1 VTIPANYTPQE
12 WDKLSDAPLYVGGAV
27 MVAAKSGVLGT
38 LREGFSMVCSPGDLA
53 KKFPHN
59 ALIQG
64 VVKEAAPEDPNAANV
79 EGDRDPKP
87 EVIQAEALACCR
99 TVADILARKASP
111 TEATEYRTWLLQIG
125 WRVANAAREGGRFGL
140 GGQRVSEAELA
151 ILRDIAEALGL
162 SRSAVETLG
171 QD

>member
-1 VTIPANYTPQE
+1 VTIPDNYTPQE

-27 MVAAKSGVLGT
+27 MVAARSGFFGT

-53 KKFPHN
+53 KQFPHN

-64 VVKEAAPEDPNAANV
+64 VVKEAAPEDPSATSFAS
-79 EGDRDPKP
+79 DRDPQP

-99 TVADILARKASP
+99 TVADILAHKASP
-111 TEATEYRTWLLQIG
+111 AEADEYRSWLLQIG

-162 SRSAVETLG
+162 PRSVVETLG
-171 QD
+171 QP

>member
-1 VTIPANYTPQE
+1 MTIPENYTPQE

-27 MVAAKSGVLGT
+27 MVAAQSGVLGT

-59 ALIQG
+59 ALIQS
-64 VVKEAAPEDPNAANV
+64 VVKDAAPEDPEAANLAS
-79 EGDRDPKP
+79 ERDIKP
-87 EVIQAEALACCR
+87 EVIQAEAIACCR
-99 TVADILARKASP
+99 AVAEILASKASP

-140 GGQRVSEAELA
+140 GGQRVSEEELA
-151 ILRDIAEALGL
+151 ILREIAEALGL

-171 QD
+171 QG